1 MTMSGLWHVEGF
13 DSTVEPGVLEAFF
26 KDEALPYWRSR
37 GFNVKIFMTQY
48 SLGPAQFWLLTELE
62 TMGSFE
68 NWPALAEGEPRGS
81 ELMQRLV
88 SMAKNVR
95 AGVVR
100 DLEVPGHG
108 R

>member
-1 MTMSGLWHVEGF
+1 MNGLWHVEGF
-13 DSTVEPGVLEAFF
+13 DSSVEPGVLEAFL

-37 GFNVKIFMTQY
+37 GFNVKIFVAQY

-68 NWPALAEGEPRGS
+68 NWPALAEGEPRGAQ
-81 ELMQRLV
+81 LMNRLV
-88 SMAKNVR
+88 GMTKNVR

-100 DLEVPGHG
+100 DLESPGHG